1 MGKALSWVLAGL
13 FGAFALI
20 MIVKFA
26 FFPSPTSPS
35 LTGPTGMLSF
45 QRPEE
50 PLALVIGSEPA
61 AAGDAGGDYRLAMD
75 VYRENTQAIDEM
87 IEHARDGDLAG
98 GEYRYTP
105 EQLALLG
112 KVAAH
117 VADAAAKKEMSFY
130 FRLTPKE
137 IKRPYFAVEVDRF
150 QELYDVL
157 DVLVMH
163 HVFVGGE
170 QEYPEAEKCLFHAL
184 VMGRHMVDERAR
196 LDIVKGGLAI
206 QESACDTLIWLY
218 RRWKKPDRVDAV
230 KAYKGGLLEIT
241 RQYTALQAVIWGIES
256 RWRCPHPGDVFNLA
270 AHHADRAVRVEAIIV
285 LGIIRHGQ
293 IGRGDQRIVRKLI
306 DQKLRSSDELEA
318 AAAKAADEMT
328 QEDLRMMDRE
338 LRQL

>member
-1 MGKALSWVLAGL
+1 MGKTLSWVLAGM

-35 LTGPTGMLSF
+35 LTGRTGMLSF

-87 IEHARDGDLAG
+87 IEHAHDGDLAG

-117 VADAAAKKEMSFY
+117 VVDATAKKKMSFY

-137 IKRPYFAVEVDRF
+137 IKRPYFAVEADRF

-157 DVLVMH
+157 DVLAMH
-163 HVFVGGE
+163 HVLVVGE
-170 QEYPEAEKCLFHAL
+170 QEYPEAERCLFHAL

-196 LDIVKGGLAI
+196 LDIVKGGLVI
-206 QESACDTLIWLY
+206 QESACDTLVGLY

-230 KAYKGGLLEIT
+230 KEYKGGLLEIT
-241 RQYTALQAVIWGIES
+241 SQYTALQAVIWGIES
-256 RWRCPHPGDVFNLA
+256 PWRCPHPGDVFNLA
-270 AHHADRAVRVEAIIV
+270 ANHEDRAIRVEAIVV

-293 IGRGDQRIVRKLI
+293 IGRGDQRMVRKLI

>member
-1 MGKALSWVLAGL
+1 MGKALSWVLAGM

-20 MIVKFA
+20 MIVKYA
-26 FFPSPTSPS
+26 FYPSPTSPS
-35 LTGPTGMLSF
+35 LTGLSGMLSF

-61 AAGDAGGDYRLAMD
+61 AAGDAAGDYRLAMD

-87 IEHARDGDLAG
+87 IAHSRDGDLAR

-117 VADAAAKKEMSFY
+117 VADAATKKKMSFY

-137 IKRPYFAVEVDRF
+137 IKRPYFAVEADRF
-150 QELYDVL
+150 EELYDIL
-157 DVLVMH
+157 DVLVRH
-163 HVFVGGE
+163 HVLVGDE
-170 QEYPEAEKCLFHAL
+170 QEYPQAEKYLFHAL

-196 LDIVKGGLAI
+196 FDIVKGGLDI
-206 QESACDTLIWLY
+206 QDSACNMLIALY

-241 RQYTALQAVIWGIES
+241 CQYTALQPVIWGIES

-270 AHHADRAVRVEAIIV
+270 ANHEDRAIRVEAIIV

-306 DQKLRSSDELEA
+306 DQKLRSRDELEA
-318 AAAKAADEMT
+318 AAAEAADEMT
-328 QEDLRMMDRE
+328 QKDLRMMDRE

>member
-1 MGKALSWVLAGL
+1 MGKTLSWVLAGM

-26 FFPSPTSPS
+26 FYPSPTSPS
-35 LTGPTGMLSF
+35 RTGPSGMLSF

-50 PLALVIGSEPA
+50 PLALVTGSEPA
-61 AAGDAGGDYRLAMD
+61 AAGNAGGDYRLAMD

-87 IEHARDGDLAG
+87 IVRARDGDLAW

-117 VADAAAKKEMSFY
+117 VADAAGKRKMSFY
-130 FRLTPKE
+130 FRLTAKE
-137 IKRPYFAVEVDRF
+137 IKRPYFAVEADRF

-157 DVLVMH
+157 DVLVRH
-163 HVFVGGE
+163 HVLVGGE

-196 LDIVKGGLAI
+196 FDIVSQGLAI
-206 QESACDTLIWLY
+206 QERAGDRLIELY
-218 RRWKKPDRVDAV
+218 RRWKKPHRADAV
-230 KAYKGGLLEIT
+230 KAYKGGLVEIT
-241 RQYTALQAVIWGIES
+241 IQYTALRGVIWGIES
-256 RWRCPHPGDVFNLA
+256 AWRCPHPGDVFNLA
-270 AHHADRAVRVEAIIV
+270 ANHADRAIRVEAIVV
-285 LGIIRHGQ
+285 LGIVRHGQ

-306 DQKLRSSDELEA
+306 DKYLRSSDELEA

-328 QEDLRMMDRE
+328 QDDLRMMDRE
-338 LRQL
+338 MGQL

>member
-1 MGKALSWVLAGL
+1 MGKALSWVLAGM

-20 MIVKFA
+20 MIVKYA
-26 FFPSPTSPS
+26 FYPSPTSPS
-35 LTGPTGMLSF
+35 LTGRSEMLSF

-50 PLALVIGSEPA
+50 PLALVIGAEPA

-75 VYRENTQAIDEM
+75 VYSENTQAIDEM
-87 IEHARDGDLAG
+87 IERARDGDLAR

-112 KVAAH
+112 KAADH
-117 VADAAAKKEMSFY
+117 VADAAAKRKMSFY

-137 IKRPYFAVEVDRF
+137 IKRPYFAIEADRF
-150 QELYDVL
+150 QELYDTL
-157 DVLVMH
+157 YALAIH

-170 QEYPEAEKCLFHAL
+170 QEYPRAEKCLFHAL

-196 LDIVKGGLAI
+196 LDIVNQGLVI
-206 QESACDTLIWLY
+206 QESACDTLISLY
-218 RRWKKPDRVDAV
+218 RLWKKPDRVDAV

-241 RQYTALQAVIWGIES
+241 SQYTALQGVIWGIES
-256 RWRCPHPGDVFNLA
+256 LWRCPHPGDVFNLA
-270 AHHADRAVRVEAIIV
+270 ANHEDRAIRVEAIVV

-318 AAAKAADEMT
+318 AAAEAADEMT
-328 QEDLRMMDRE
+328 RKDLRMMDRE